1 MRTPQRKL
9 GSFFINRSMEIFGFE
24 IKRRLR
30 DAELKSAEDP
40 KLKSFVPKYDDE
52 GTMTVAAGGYYGQY
66 YDIDGTQASTD
77 RDLILKY
84 RGAAEQPECDTAID
98 DIVDEAICSG
108 IQGAPVEINL
118 DDLNYEEDIKEKI
131 KSEFNNIVSMLEF
144 NEHGSE
150 LFRRW
155 YIDGKIY
162 FHIVVDT
169 ENTKAGIQEL
179 RPIDPIYMR
188 KVREVKTETD
198 KLTGVT
204 VNETEEEYYIYSESE
219 HSANITTTHHGGADA
234 GIKIAPEAIA
244 SATSGIMDAGRTKV
258 LSHLHKSIK
267 LVNQLRMLEDALV
280 IYRISRA
287 PERRIFYID
296 VGNLPK
302 GKAEE
307 YVRNMMSQYRNKIVY
322 DSTSGEVHDD
332 RRHKSMLEDFWLP
345 RREGGRGTEITTLP
359 GGENLGQIDDILFFQ
374 KKLYKSL
381 NVPLSRLESD
391 TGFNIGRATEINRE
405 EVKFQKFIDRLRN
418 RFSYIFLNALE
429 TQLKLKGIIAD
440 DDWDNMKEYISIDY
454 IKDNYFSELK
464 EFEVL
469 KERLDMVQSIEDYNG
484 KYYSQEW
491 IRKNILGQSDDDI
504 DQIDKQIADEKAEK
518 EDSDDN
524 MFASV
529 DAESDGDLEADLPA
543 NDLEDELTD
552 MDTDLEDDLEEEIN
566 LEDELN

>member
-1 MRTPQRKL
+1 
-9 GSFFINRSMEIFGFE
+9 MEIFGFE
-24 IKRRLR
+24 IKRRLQK
-30 DAELKSAEDP
+30 ADP
-40 KLKSFVPKYDDE
+40 TPEEENKLKSFVPKYDDE

-77 RDLILKY
+77 KDLILKY

-108 IQGAPVEINL
+108 LGGAPVELNL
-118 DDLNYEEDIKEKI
+118 DDLNYEEGIKEKI
-131 KSEFNNIVSMLEF
+131 KTEFNYITRLLEF

-169 ENTKAGIQEL
+169 DNPKLGIQEL

-188 KVREVKTETD
+188 KVREIQTETD
-198 KLTGVT
+198 KLTGVKVSET
-204 VNETEEEYYIYSESE
+204 VDEYYIYSESE
-219 HSANITTTHHGGADA
+219 HTASITTTQAIDMGV
-234 GIKIAPEAIA
+234 KIAPEAIA
-244 SATSGIMDAGRTKV
+244 TATSGIMDATRTKV

-322 DSTSGEVHDD
+322 DSTSGEVRDD

-391 TGFNIGRATEINRE
+391 TGFNVGRATEINRE

-429 TQLKLKGIIAD
+429 TQLKLKGIIAE
-440 DDWDNMKEYISIDY
+440 DDWQNMKEDISIDF

-464 EFEVL
+464 EFEVMKDRVEMANDL
-469 KERLDMVQSIEDYNG
+469 QDYVG
-484 KYYSQEW
+484 KYYSQQW
-491 IRKNILGQSDDDI
+491 IRKNIFGQSEDEI
-504 DQIDKQIADEKAEK
+504 DQIDKQIADEGK
-518 EDSDDN
+518 EGEEEQDDV
-524 MFASV
+524 FS
-529 DAESDGDLEADLPA
+529 STDLSLEDEID
-543 NDLEDELTD
+543 NQEVSELEDEL
-552 MDTDLEDDLEEEIN
+552 EVEEN
-566 LEDELN
+566 LERVLENLD

>member
-1 MRTPQRKL
+1 
-9 GSFFINRSMEIFGFE
+9 MEIFGFE
-24 IKRRLR
+24 IKRRLQK
-30 DAELKSAEDP
+30 ADP
-40 KLKSFVPKYDDE
+40 TPEEENKLKSFVPKYDDE

-77 RDLILKY
+77 KDLILKY

-108 IQGAPVEINL
+108 LDGAPVELNL
-118 DDLNYEEDIKEKI
+118 DDLNYEEGIKEKI
-131 KSEFNNIVSMLEF
+131 KTEFNYITRLLEF

-169 ENTKAGIQEL
+169 DNPKLGIQEL

-188 KVREVKTETD
+188 KVREIQTETD
-198 KLTGVT
+198 KLTGVKVSET
-204 VNETEEEYYIYSESE
+204 VDEYYIYSESE
-219 HSANITTTHHGGADA
+219 HTASITTTQAIDMGV
-234 GIKIAPEAIA
+234 KIAPEAIA
-244 SATSGIMDAGRTKV
+244 TATSGIMDATRTKV

-322 DSTSGEVHDD
+322 DSTSGEVRDD

-391 TGFNIGRATEINRE
+391 TGFNVGRATEINRE

-429 TQLKLKGIIAD
+429 TQLKLKGIIAE
-440 DDWDNMKEYISIDY
+440 DDWQNMKEDISIDF

-464 EFEVL
+464 EFEVMKDRVEMANDL
-469 KERLDMVQSIEDYNG
+469 QDYVG
-484 KYYSQEW
+484 KYYSQQW
-491 IRKNILGQSDDDI
+491 IRKNIFGQSEDEI
-504 DQIDKQIADEKAEK
+504 DQIDKQIADEGK
-518 EDSDDN
+518 EGEEEQDDV
-524 MFASV
+524 FS
-529 DAESDGDLEADLPA
+529 STDLSLEDEID
-543 NDLEDELTD
+543 NQEVSELEDEL
-552 MDTDLEDDLEEEIN
+552 EVEEN
-566 LEDELN
+566 LERVLENLD

>member
-1 MRTPQRKL
+1 
-9 GSFFINRSMEIFGFE
+9 MEIFGFE
-24 IKRRLR
+24 IKRRLQK
-30 DAELKSAEDP
+30 ADP
-40 KLKSFVPKYDDE
+40 TPEEENKLKSFVPKYDDE

-77 RDLILKY
+77 KDLILKY

-108 IQGAPVEINL
+108 LDGAPVELNL
-118 DDLNYEEDIKEKI
+118 DDLNYEEGIKEKI
-131 KSEFNNIVSMLEF
+131 KTEFNYITRLLEF

-169 ENTKAGIQEL
+169 DNPKLGIQEL

-188 KVREVKTETD
+188 KVREIQTETD
-198 KLTGVT
+198 KLTGVKVSET
-204 VNETEEEYYIYSESE
+204 VDEYYIYSESE
-219 HSANITTTHHGGADA
+219 HTASITTTQAIDMGV
-234 GIKIAPEAIA
+234 KIAPEAIA
-244 SATSGIMDAGRTKV
+244 TATSGIMDATRTKV

-322 DSTSGEVHDD
+322 DSTSGEVRDD

-359 GGENLGQIDDILFFQ
+359 GGENLGQIDDILFFN
-374 KKLYKSL
+374 
-381 NVPLSRLESD
+381 NVRL
-391 TGFNIGRATEINRE
+391 
-405 EVKFQKFIDRLRN
+405 
-418 RFSYIFLNALE
+418 
-429 TQLKLKGIIAD
+429 
-440 DDWDNMKEYISIDY
+440 
-454 IKDNYFSELK
+454 
-464 EFEVL
+464 
-469 KERLDMVQSIEDYNG
+469 
-484 KYYSQEW
+484 
-491 IRKNILGQSDDDI
+491 
-504 DQIDKQIADEKAEK
+504 
-518 EDSDDN
+518 
-524 MFASV
+524 
-529 DAESDGDLEADLPA
+529 
-543 NDLEDELTD
+543 
-552 MDTDLEDDLEEEIN
+552 
-566 LEDELN
+566 

>member
-1 MRTPQRKL
+1 
-9 GSFFINRSMEIFGFE
+9 MEIFGFE
-24 IKRRLR
+24 IKRRLQK
-30 DAELKSAEDP
+30 ADP
-40 KLKSFVPKYDDE
+40 TPGEENKLKSFVPKYDDE

-77 RDLILKY
+77 KDLILKY

-108 IQGAPVEINL
+108 LDGAPVELNL
-118 DDLNYEEDIKEKI
+118 DDLNYEEGIKEKI
-131 KSEFNNIVSMLEF
+131 KTEFNYITRLLEF

-169 ENTKAGIQEL
+169 DNPKLGIQEL

-188 KVREVKTETD
+188 KVREIQTETD
-198 KLTGVT
+198 KLTGVKVSET
-204 VNETEEEYYIYSESE
+204 VDEYYIYSESE
-219 HSANITTTHHGGADA
+219 HTASITTTQAIDMGV
-234 GIKIAPEAIA
+234 KIAPEAIA
-244 SATSGIMDAGRTKV
+244 TATSGIMDATRTKV

-322 DSTSGEVHDD
+322 DSTSGEVRDD

-391 TGFNIGRATEINRE
+391 TGFNVGRATEINRE

-429 TQLKLKGIIAD
+429 TQLKLKGIIAE
-440 DDWDNMKEYISIDY
+440 DDWQNMKEDISIDF

-464 EFEVL
+464 EFEVMKDRVEMANDL
-469 KERLDMVQSIEDYNG
+469 QDYVG
-484 KYYSQEW
+484 KYYSQQW
-491 IRKNILGQSDDDI
+491 IRKNIFGQSEDEI
-504 DQIDKQIADEKAEK
+504 DQIDKQIADEGK
-518 EDSDDN
+518 EGEEEQDDV
-524 MFASV
+524 FS
-529 DAESDGDLEADLPA
+529 STDLSLEDEID
-543 NDLEDELTD
+543 NQEVSELEDEL
-552 MDTDLEDDLEEEIN
+552 EVEEN
-566 LEDELN
+566 LERVLENLD